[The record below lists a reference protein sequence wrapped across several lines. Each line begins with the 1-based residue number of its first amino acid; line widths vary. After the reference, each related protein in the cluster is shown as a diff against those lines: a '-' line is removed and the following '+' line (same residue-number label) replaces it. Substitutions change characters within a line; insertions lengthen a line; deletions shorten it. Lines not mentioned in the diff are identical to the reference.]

1 MYVANLR
8 SETLKATCQLMA
20 LLVDDHFNQDGEL
33 EVLGCWAAGLRKQE
47 KRNNLWP
54 PTMIYV
60 LWCWC
65 ESAVSSP
72 LSLWQLKFLT
82 LCWWQSPS
90 NCSTYCTSEYSP
102 YYLIYL
108 LFPKGQHYL
117 TPGRTINLYPNPLTS
132 CKHLVA
138 VHFVQEELV
147 RIPF

>member
-8 SETLKATCQLMA
+8 SETLKATLPADGATCRWPLQPRWRA
-20 LLVDDHFNQDGEL
+20 GSPWLLDCRAEKTGKE
-33 EVLGCWAAGLRKQE
+33 KQPLTS
-47 KRNNLWP
+47 NNDLCS
-54 PTMIYV
+54 
-60 LWCWC
+60 WCWC

-90 NCSTYCTSEYSP
+90 NYSMYCTSEYSP

-147 RIPF
+147 RFPF